1 VCREGVRD
9 VRVGPEWAM
18 LIVVLSVAL
27 DARRIVR
34 VLRMSELN
42 RLDNIDSD
50 AICCFECKMCYGGV
64 GDV

>member
-1 VCREGVRD
+1 
-9 VRVGPEWAM
+9 
-18 LIVVLSVAL
+18 
-27 DARRIVR
+27 VR

-50 AICCFECKMCYGGV
+50 AICCFECKMCCGGV